1 MDMANKDQVFELTKE
16 GYEEVIKELDRR
28 TNVERPKILQ
38 AISEARANGDLSEN
52 ADYSA
57 AREAQSENE
66 ARITEL
72 ENIVKYH
79 KIIEDTTIT
88 IKYVDLNKEY
98 TLKIVGS
105 SEANPKE
112 GKISKESP
120 LGKAIMNRK
129 VNETFTFIS
138 ESGRELKVKL
148 LKKN

>member
-1 MDMANKDQVFELTKE
+1 MANKDQVFELTKE

-66 ARITEL
+66 AKITEL

-129 VNETFTFIS
+129 VNETFTFVS

>member
-1 MDMANKDQVFELTKE
+1 MANKDQLFELTKE

-66 ARITEL
+66 AKITEL

-129 VNETFTFIS
+129 VNETFTFVS

>member
-1 MDMANKDQVFELTKE
+1 MANKDQVFELTKE

-129 VNETFTFIS
+129 VNETF
-138 ESGRELKVKL
+138 
-148 LKKN
+148 

>member
-1 MDMANKDQVFELTKE
+1 MANKDQFFELTKE
-16 GYEEVIKELDRR
+16 GYEEVLKELDRR

-66 ARITEL
+66 AKITEL

-88 IKYVDLNKEY
+88 IKYLDLNKEY
-98 TLKIVGS
+98 TLRIVGS
-105 SEANPKE
+105 SEADPRN

>member
-1 MDMANKDQVFELTKE
+1 MANKDQLFELTKE
-16 GYEEVIKELDRR
+16 GYEEVVKELDRR
-28 TNVERPKILQ
+28 TNVERPRILQ
-38 AISEARANGDLSEN
+38 AIAEARANGDLSEN

-66 ARITEL
+66 AKIAEL

-129 VNETFTFIS
+129 VNETFTFTS

>member
-1 MDMANKDQVFELTKE
+1 MANKDQVFELTKE

-129 VNETFTFIS
+129 VNETFTFVS

>member
-1 MDMANKDQVFELTKE
+1 MANKDQVFELTKE

-28 TNVERPKILQ
+28 TNVERPRILQ

-66 ARITEL
+66 AKITEL

>member
-1 MDMANKDQVFELTKE
+1 MANKDQVFELTKE
-16 GYEEVIKELDRR
+16 GYEEVLKELDRR

-66 ARITEL
+66 AKITEL

-88 IKYVDLNKEY
+88 IKYLDLNKEY
-98 TLKIVGS
+98 TLRIVGS
-105 SEANPKE
+105 SEADPRN

>member
-1 MDMANKDQVFELTKE
+1 MANKDQVFELTKE

-66 ARITEL
+66 AKITEL

>member
-1 MDMANKDQVFELTKE
+1 MANKDQVFELTKE

-79 KIIEDTTIT
+79 KFIEETTIT
-88 IKYVDLNKEY
+88 ITYVDLNKEY
-98 TLKIVGS
+98 TLKNVG
-105 SEANPKE
+105 
-112 GKISKESP
+112 
-120 LGKAIMNRK
+120 
-129 VNETFTFIS
+129 
-138 ESGRELKVKL
+138 
-148 LKKN
+148 

>member
-1 MDMANKDQVFELTKE
+1 MANKDQVFELTKE

-28 TNVERPKILQ
+28 TNVERPRILQ

-66 ARITEL
+66 AKITEL

-98 TLKIVGS
+98 TLKVVGS

>member
-1 MDMANKDQVFELTKE
+1 MANKDQLFELTKE
-16 GYEEVIKELDRR
+16 GLEEVEKELAFRKD
-28 TNVERPKILQ
+28 VERPRILQ
-38 AISEARANGDLSEN
+38 AIAEARANGDLSEN

-66 ARITEL
+66 AKITEL

-120 LGKAIMNRK
+120 LGKAIMNKK

>member
-1 MDMANKDQVFELTKE
+1 MANKDQVFELTKE